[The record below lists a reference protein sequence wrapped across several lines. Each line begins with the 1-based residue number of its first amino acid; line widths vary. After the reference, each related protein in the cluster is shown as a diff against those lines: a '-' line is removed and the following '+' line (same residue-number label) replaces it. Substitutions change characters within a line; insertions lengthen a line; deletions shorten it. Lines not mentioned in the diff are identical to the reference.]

1 MKNLDTIAV
10 DLFEKIR
17 GRFPN
22 VTLGDSNGKVT
33 NVPKDARYF
42 DFSYVNEGNNLGQV
56 SVNLDEDN
64 GIVIVVSKELMQGQ
78 VESIQDNWFNFLK
91 EIRLF
96 AKKRLMA
103 FDVRDINK
111 SNLNK
116 RDYNFLAKNRPEE
129 NSMAES
135 KMYGTHK
142 TSYQKIGNARL
153 AIKHI
158 APINTESAAGR
169 THKINAI
176 YVESPTGERF
186 KYPFK
191 HLSGARAMARHV
203 SEGGNAYDDFGK
215 YISSLSEEMSKLRKF
230 TQYMGRS
237 SVMAETLA
245 EYTDIVKGRI
255 KEVRKTIGNL
265 QKESFYK
272 ETFEN
277 FVVPVIEDVPEDVA
291 ENWID
296 QLTIK
301 QFNEELKD
309 VFPYI
314 YSLVSQATLSEEL
327 GPDDVV
333 AEADDPCWKNYKQIG
348 MKEKNGKQVPNCVPE
363 DAQLEAAFEDL
374 MGQFAENAV
383 DRENKTPKYAGKISA
398 VAHNDEREYGDN
410 SNKISAALDKAEK
423 KKVSLPKTPWNEEAE
438 AFDEAVAKIACVKC
452 DEVSTAAAWNK
463 NHDTCPKCKTSKQG
477 VAEDAIKEAYINT
490 GKDAIQVLANLRKIG
505 KSIEL
510 GQGSYEGNLANEYA
524 EDVWDVYSFIEAKT
538 KGFQGVDSNAKAVI
552 NAMMSLRS
560 EAKKLETQPGS
571 GSNAGFAN
579 SIVNTLYPVIQY
591 LQMADIDRTKENDED
606 VLDNSEGTPPQT
618 PIGEYIL
625 SYFDRE
631 QGKFPKGET
640 AVLTAVQKEYGDMH
654 VKPAA
659 KFMKKVEAM
668 VAQRKIK
675 EIADSRY
682 PETEMIKKLAG
693 VN

>member
-1 MKNLDTIAV
+1 
-10 DLFEKIR
+10 
-17 GRFPN
+17 
-22 VTLGDSNGKVT
+22 
-33 NVPKDARYF
+33 
-42 DFSYVNEGNNLGQV
+42 
-56 SVNLDEDN
+56 
-64 GIVIVVSKELMQGQ
+64 
-78 VESIQDNWFNFLK
+78 
-91 EIRLF
+91 
-96 AKKRLMA
+96 
-103 FDVRDINK
+103 
-111 SNLNK
+111 
-116 RDYNFLAKNRPEE
+116 
-129 NSMAES
+129 
-135 KMYGTHK
+135 
-142 TSYQKIGNARL
+142 
-153 AIKHI
+153 
-158 APINTESAAGR
+158 
-169 THKINAI
+169 
-176 YVESPTGERF
+176 
-186 KYPFK
+186 
-191 HLSGARAMARHV
+191 
-203 SEGGNAYDDFGK
+203 
-215 YISSLSEEMSKLRKF
+215 
-230 TQYMGRS
+230 
-237 SVMAETLA
+237 
-245 EYTDIVKGRI
+245 
-255 KEVRKTIGNL
+255 
-265 QKESFYK
+265 
-272 ETFEN
+272 
-277 FVVPVIEDVPEDVA
+277 
-291 ENWID
+291 
-296 QLTIK
+296 
-301 QFNEELKD
+301 
-309 VFPYI
+309 
-314 YSLVSQATLSEEL
+314 
-327 GPDDVV
+327 VV

-423 KKVSLPKTPWNEEAE
+423 KKVSLPKTPWNEEAEALDELSPELLGRYAYRATKDASANLKKIAGAKDRYTGRTFQGRANKREKGADMAIDKIRGNYNAKVHAKDKVE

-606 VLDNSEGTPPQT
+606 VLDNPEGTPPQT

>member
-22 VTLGDSNGKVT
+22 VTLGDSDGNVT
-33 NVPKDARYF
+33 NVPEDARYF
-42 DFSYVNEGNNLGQV
+42 DFSYVNEGEDLGQV
-56 SVNLDEDN
+56 SVSLDEDN
-64 GIVIVVSKELMQGQ
+64 GIVIVVGKDLIQGQ
-78 VESIQDNWFNFLK
+78 LESIQDTWFNFLK

-116 RDYNFLAKNRPEE
+116 RDYKFLAKNRPGE

-215 YISSLSEEMSKLRKF
+215 YISGLSEEMSKLRKF
-230 TQYMGRS
+230 NQYMGRS

-245 EYTDIVKGRI
+245 EYTDVVKDRI

-265 QKESFYK
+265 QKETFYK

-277 FVVPVIEDVPEDVA
+277 FVIPVVETVPDDIA

-314 YSLVSQATLSEEL
+314 YSLVS
-327 GPDDVV
+327 
-333 AEADDPCWKNYKQIG
+333 
-348 MKEKNGKQVPNCVPE
+348 
-363 DAQLEAAFEDL
+363 
-374 MGQFAENAV
+374 
-383 DRENKTPKYAGKISA
+383 
-398 VAHNDEREYGDN
+398 NDG
-410 SNKISAALDKAEK
+410 
-423 KKVSLPKTPWNEEAE
+423 T
-438 AFDEAVAKIACVKC
+438 
-452 DEVSTAAAWNK
+452 
-463 NHDTCPKCKTSKQG
+463 
-477 VAEDAIKEAYINT
+477 
-490 GKDAIQVLANLRKIG
+490 
-505 KSIEL
+505 
-510 GQGSYEGNLANEYA
+510 
-524 EDVWDVYSFIEAKT
+524 VW
-538 KGFQGVDSNAKAVI
+538 
-552 NAMMSLRS
+552 
-560 EAKKLETQPGS
+560 
-571 GSNAGFAN
+571 
-579 SIVNTLYPVIQY
+579 
-591 LQMADIDRTKENDED
+591 
-606 VLDNSEGTPPQT
+606 
-618 PIGEYIL
+618 
-625 SYFDRE
+625 
-631 QGKFPKGET
+631 
-640 AVLTAVQKEYGDMH
+640 
-654 VKPAA
+654 
-659 KFMKKVEAM
+659 
-668 VAQRKIK
+668 
-675 EIADSRY
+675 
-682 PETEMIKKLAG
+682 
-693 VN
+693 

>member
-22 VTLGDSNGKVT
+22 VTLGDSDGNVT
-33 NVPKDARYF
+33 NVPEDARYF
-42 DFSYVNEGNNLGQV
+42 DFSYVNEGEDLGQV
-56 SVNLDEDN
+56 SVSLDEDN
-64 GIVIVVSKELMQGQ
+64 GIVIVVGKDLIQGQ
-78 VESIQDNWFNFLK
+78 LESIQDTWFNFLK

-116 RDYNFLAKNRPEE
+116 RDYKFLAKNRPGE

-215 YISSLSEEMSKLRKF
+215 YISGLSEEMSKLRKF
-230 TQYMGRS
+230 NQYMGRS

-245 EYTDIVKGRI
+245 EYTDVVKDRI

-265 QKESFYK
+265 QKETFYK

-277 FVVPVIEDVPEDVA
+277 FVIPVVETVPDDIA

-327 GPDDVV
+327 GPDEVV
-333 AEADDPCWKNYKQIG
+333 AEVAGPEDCWDGYKKDGTQAGTGKNK
-348 MKEKNGKQVPNCVPE
+348 GKRVNKCVPE
-363 DAQLEAAFEDL
+363 DIELEQGFEEI
-374 MGQFAENAV
+374 MGQFSEGWDTMKPI
-383 DRENKTPKYAGKISA
+383 DRDKYQERLGLEGPIQTRAGKVIYYDPKEGQYYDPASDMYMDA
-398 VAHNDEREYGDN
+398 EDVRALGLPDTPMRNEDDWI
-410 SNKISAALDKAEK
+410 NKDKAEK
-423 KKVSLPKTPWNEEAE
+423 KV
-438 AFDEAVAKIACVKC
+438 D
-452 DEVSTAAAWNK
+452 
-463 NHDTCPKCKTSKQG
+463 
-477 VAEDAIKEAYINT
+477 EAYINT
-490 GKDAIQVLANLRKIG
+490 SNDAVEVLANLRKIG
-505 KSIEL
+505 KSIER

-524 EDVWDVYSFIEAKT
+524 NDVWDVYTFIEART
-538 KGFQGVDSNAKAVI
+538 NGFSGLDKNAKAAI
-552 NAMMSLRS
+552 NAMMDLRK
-560 EAKKLETQPGS
+560 EAKGMEIKKGS
-571 GSNAGFAN
+571 GENARFGNQIAT
-579 SIVNTLYPVIQY
+579 VLYPVMEY
-591 LQMADIDRTKENDED
+591 LYTTKFDRNAKEDGKKMLDKQDE
-606 VLDNSEGTPPQT
+606 TPQT
-618 PIGEYIL
+618 PISEYIL

-631 QGKFPKGET
+631 TGKFPKGET
-640 AVLTAVQKEYGDMH
+640 AVLTAVQKEYGDKH

-659 KFMKKVEAM
+659 KFIKTVEAM
-668 VAQRKIK
+668 IAQRKIK
-675 EIADSRY
+675 EIAGSRY
-682 PETEMIKKLAG
+682 PETEMIKNLAG
-693 VN
+693 LN

>member
-22 VTLGDSNGKVT
+22 VTLGDSDGNVT
-33 NVPKDARYF
+33 NVPEDARYF
-42 DFSYVNEGNNLGQV
+42 DFSYVNEGEDLGQV
-56 SVNLDEDN
+56 SVSLDEDN
-64 GIVIVVSKELMQGQ
+64 GIVIVVGKDLIQGQ
-78 VESIQDNWFNFLK
+78 LESIQDTWFNFLK

-116 RDYNFLAKNRPEE
+116 RDYKFLAKNRPGE

-215 YISSLSEEMSKLRKF
+215 YISGLSEEMSKLRKF
-230 TQYMGRS
+230 NQYMGRS

-245 EYTDIVKGRI
+245 EYTDVVKDRI

-265 QKESFYK
+265 QKETFYK

-277 FVVPVIEDVPEDVA
+277 FVIPVVETVPDDIA

-327 GPDDVV
+327 GPDEVV
-333 AEADDPCWKNYKQIG
+333 AEVAGPEDCWDGYKKDGTQAGTGKNK
-348 MKEKNGKQVPNCVPE
+348 GKRVNKCVPE
-363 DAQLEAAFEDL
+363 DIELEQGFEEI
-374 MGQFAENAV
+374 MGQFSEGWETMKPI
-383 DRENKTPKYAGKISA
+383 DRDKYQERLGLEGPIQTRAGKVIYYDPKEGQYYDPASDMYMDA
-398 VAHNDEREYGDN
+398 EDVRALGLPDTPMRNEDDWI
-410 SNKISAALDKAEK
+410 NKDKAEK
-423 KKVSLPKTPWNEEAE
+423 KV
-438 AFDEAVAKIACVKC
+438 DEAT
-452 DEVSTAAAWNK
+452 STQA
-463 NHDTCPKCKTSKQG
+463 TM
-477 VAEDAIKEAYINT
+477 
-490 GKDAIQVLANLRKIG
+490 L
-505 KSIEL
+505 
-510 GQGSYEGNLANEYA
+510 
-524 EDVWDVYSFIEAKT
+524 
-538 KGFQGVDSNAKAVI
+538 
-552 NAMMSLRS
+552 
-560 EAKKLETQPGS
+560 
-571 GSNAGFAN
+571 
-579 SIVNTLYPVIQY
+579 
-591 LQMADIDRTKENDED
+591 
-606 VLDNSEGTPPQT
+606 
-618 PIGEYIL
+618 
-625 SYFDRE
+625 
-631 QGKFPKGET
+631 
-640 AVLTAVQKEYGDMH
+640 
-654 VKPAA
+654 
-659 KFMKKVEAM
+659 
-668 VAQRKIK
+668 
-675 EIADSRY
+675 
-682 PETEMIKKLAG
+682 
-693 VN
+693 

>member
-22 VTLGDSNGKVT
+22 VTLGDSDGNVT
-33 NVPKDARYF
+33 NVPEDARYF
-42 DFSYVNEGNNLGQV
+42 DFSYVNEGEDLGQV
-56 SVNLDEDN
+56 SVSLDEDN
-64 GIVIVVSKELMQGQ
+64 GIVIVVGKDLIQGQ
-78 VESIQDNWFNFLK
+78 LESIQDTWFNFLK

-116 RDYNFLAKNRPEE
+116 RDYKFLAKNRPGE

-215 YISSLSEEMSKLRKF
+215 YISGLSEEMSKLRKF
-230 TQYMGRS
+230 NQYMGRS

-245 EYTDIVKGRI
+245 EYTDVVKDRI

-265 QKESFYK
+265 QKETFYK

-277 FVVPVIEDVPEDVA
+277 FVIPVVETVPDDIA

-327 GPDDVV
+327 GPDEVV
-333 AEADDPCWKNYKQIG
+333 AEVAGPEDCWDGYKKDGTQAGTGKNK
-348 MKEKNGKQVPNCVPE
+348 GKRVNKCVPE
-363 DAQLEAAFEDL
+363 DIELEQGFEEI
-374 MGQFAENAV
+374 MGQFSEGWETMKPI
-383 DRENKTPKYAGKISA
+383 DRDKYQERLGLEGPIQTRAGKVIYYDPKEGQYYDPASDMYMDA
-398 VAHNDEREYGDN
+398 KDVRALGLPDTPMRNEDDWI
-410 SNKISAALDKAEK
+410 NKDKAEK
-423 KKVSLPKTPWNEEAE
+423 KV
-438 AFDEAVAKIACVKC
+438 D
-452 DEVSTAAAWNK
+452 
-463 NHDTCPKCKTSKQG
+463 
-477 VAEDAIKEAYINT
+477 EAYINT
-490 GKDAIQVLANLRKIG
+490 SNDAVEVLANLRKIG
-505 KSIEL
+505 KSIER

-524 EDVWDVYSFIEAKT
+524 NDVWDVYTFIEART
-538 KGFQGVDSNAKAVI
+538 NGFSGLDKNAKAAI
-552 NAMMSLRS
+552 NAMMDLRK
-560 EAKKLETQPGS
+560 EAKGMEIKKGS
-571 GSNAGFAN
+571 GENARFGNQIAT
-579 SIVNTLYPVIQY
+579 VLYPVMEY
-591 LQMADIDRTKENDED
+591 LYTTKFDRNAKEDGKKMLDKQDE
-606 VLDNSEGTPPQT
+606 TPQT
-618 PIGEYIL
+618 PISEYIL

-631 QGKFPKGET
+631 TGKFPKGET
-640 AVLTAVQKEYGDMH
+640 AVLTAVQKEYGDKH

-659 KFMKKVEAM
+659 KFIKTVEAM
-668 VAQRKIK
+668 IAQRKIK
-675 EIADSRY
+675 EIAGSRY
-682 PETEMIKKLAG
+682 PETEMIKNLAG
-693 VN
+693 LN

>member
-22 VTLGDSNGKVT
+22 VTLGDSDGNVT
-33 NVPKDARYF
+33 NVPEDARYF
-42 DFSYVNEGNNLGQV
+42 DFSYVNEGEDLGQV
-56 SVNLDEDN
+56 SVSLDEDN
-64 GIVIVVSKELMQGQ
+64 GIVIVVGKDLIQGQ
-78 VESIQDNWFNFLK
+78 LESIQDTWFNFLK

-116 RDYNFLAKNRPEE
+116 RDYKFLAKNRPGE

-215 YISSLSEEMSKLRKF
+215 YISGLSEEMSKLRKF
-230 TQYMGRS
+230 NQYMGRS

-245 EYTDIVKGRI
+245 EYTDVVKDRI
-255 KEVRKTIGNL
+255 KEVKKTIGNL
-265 QKESFYK
+265 QKETFYK

-277 FVVPVIEDVPEDVA
+277 FVIPVVETVPDDIA

-327 GPDDVV
+327 GPDEVV
-333 AEADDPCWKNYKQIG
+333 AEVAGPEDCWDGYKKDGTQAGTGKNK
-348 MKEKNGKQVPNCVPE
+348 GKRVNKCVPE
-363 DAQLEAAFEDL
+363 DIELEQGFEEI
-374 MGQFAENAV
+374 MGQFSEGWETMKPI
-383 DRENKTPKYAGKISA
+383 DRDKYQERLGLEGPIQTRAGKVIYYDPKEGQYYDPASDMYMDA
-398 VAHNDEREYGDN
+398 EDVRALGLPDTPMRNEDDWI
-410 SNKISAALDKAEK
+410 NKDKAEK
-423 KKVSLPKTPWNEEAE
+423 KV
-438 AFDEAVAKIACVKC
+438 D
-452 DEVSTAAAWNK
+452 
-463 NHDTCPKCKTSKQG
+463 
-477 VAEDAIKEAYINT
+477 EAYINT
-490 GKDAIQVLANLRKIG
+490 SNDAVEVLANLRKIG
-505 KSIEL
+505 KSIER

-524 EDVWDVYSFIEAKT
+524 NDVWDVYTFIEART
-538 KGFQGVDSNAKAVI
+538 NGFSGLDKNAKAAI
-552 NAMMSLRS
+552 NAMMDLRK
-560 EAKKLETQPGS
+560 EAKGMEIKKGS
-571 GSNAGFAN
+571 GENARFGNQIAT
-579 SIVNTLYPVIQY
+579 VLYPVMEY
-591 LQMADIDRTKENDED
+591 LYTTKFDRNAKEDGEKMLDKQDE
-606 VLDNSEGTPPQT
+606 TPQT
-618 PIGEYIL
+618 PISEYIL

-631 QGKFPKGET
+631 TGKFPKGET
-640 AVLTAVQKEYGDMH
+640 AVLTAVQKEYGDKH

-659 KFMKKVEAM
+659 KFIKTVEAM
-668 VAQRKIK
+668 IAQRKIK
-675 EIADSRY
+675 EIAGSRY
-682 PETEMIKKLAG
+682 PETEMIKNLAG
-693 VN
+693 LN

>member
-22 VTLGDSNGKVT
+22 VTLGDSDGNVT
-33 NVPKDARYF
+33 NVPEDARYF
-42 DFSYVNEGNNLGQV
+42 DFSYVNEGEDLGQV
-56 SVNLDEDN
+56 SVSLDEDN
-64 GIVIVVSKELMQGQ
+64 GIVIVVGKDLIQGQ
-78 VESIQDNWFNFLK
+78 LESIQDTWFNFLK

-116 RDYNFLAKNRPEE
+116 RDYKFLAKNRPGE

-215 YISSLSEEMSKLRKF
+215 YISGLSEEMSKLRKF
-230 TQYMGRS
+230 NQYMGRS

-245 EYTDIVKGRI
+245 EYTDVVKDRI

-265 QKESFYK
+265 QKETFYK

-277 FVVPVIEDVPEDVA
+277 FVIPVVETVPDDIA

-327 GPDDVV
+327 GPDEVV
-333 AEADDPCWKNYKQIG
+333 AEVAGPEDCWDGYKKDGTQAGTGKNK
-348 MKEKNGKQVPNCVPE
+348 GKRVNKCVPE
-363 DAQLEAAFEDL
+363 DIELEQGFEEI
-374 MGQFAENAV
+374 MGQFSEGWETMKPI
-383 DRENKTPKYAGKISA
+383 DRDKYQERLGLEGPIQTRAGKVIYYDPKEGQYYDPASDMYMDA
-398 VAHNDEREYGDN
+398 EDVRALGLPDTPMRNEDDWI
-410 SNKISAALDKAEK
+410 NKDKAEK
-423 KKVSLPKTPWNEEAE
+423 KV
-438 AFDEAVAKIACVKC
+438 D
-452 DEVSTAAAWNK
+452 
-463 NHDTCPKCKTSKQG
+463 
-477 VAEDAIKEAYINT
+477 EAYINT
-490 GKDAIQVLANLRKIG
+490 SNDAVEVLANLRKIG
-505 KSIEL
+505 KSIEC

-524 EDVWDVYSFIEAKT
+524 NDVWDVYTFIEART
-538 KGFQGVDSNAKAVI
+538 NGFSGLDKNAKAAI
-552 NAMMSLRS
+552 NAMMDLRK
-560 EAKKLETQPGS
+560 EAKGMEIKKGS
-571 GSNAGFAN
+571 GENARFGNQIAT
-579 SIVNTLYPVIQY
+579 VLYPVMEY
-591 LQMADIDRTKENDED
+591 LYTTKFDRNAKEDGEKMLDKQDE
-606 VLDNSEGTPPQT
+606 TPQT
-618 PIGEYIL
+618 PISEYIL

-631 QGKFPKGET
+631 TGKFPKGET
-640 AVLTAVQKEYGDMH
+640 AVLTAVQKEYGDKH

-659 KFMKKVEAM
+659 KFIKTVEAM
-668 VAQRKIK
+668 IAQRKIK
-675 EIADSRY
+675 EIAGSRY
-682 PETEMIKKLAG
+682 PETEMIKNLAG
-693 VN
+693 LN

>member
-22 VTLGDSNGKVT
+22 VTLGDSDGNVT
-33 NVPKDARYF
+33 NVPEDARYF
-42 DFSYVNEGNNLGQV
+42 DFSYVNEGEDLGQV
-56 SVNLDEDN
+56 SVSLDEDN
-64 GIVIVVSKELMQGQ
+64 GIVIVVGKDLIQGKL
-78 VESIQDNWFNFLK
+78 ESIQDTWFNFLK

-116 RDYNFLAKNRPEE
+116 RDYKFLAKNRPGE

-215 YISSLSEEMSKLRKF
+215 YISGLSEEMSKLRKF
-230 TQYMGRS
+230 NQYMGRS

-245 EYTDIVKGRI
+245 EYTDVVKDRI

-265 QKESFYK
+265 QKETFYK

-277 FVVPVIEDVPEDVA
+277 FVIPVVETVPDDIA

-327 GPDDVV
+327 GPDEVV
-333 AEADDPCWKNYKQIG
+333 AEVAGPEDCWPNFKKDGTQAGTGKNK
-348 MKEKNGKQVPNCVPE
+348 GKRVNKCVPE
-363 DAQLEAAFEDL
+363 DIELEQGFEEI
-374 MGQFAENAV
+374 MGQFSEG
-383 DRENKTPKYAGKISA
+383 E
-398 VAHNDEREYGDN
+398 
-410 SNKISAALDKAEK
+410 DKADK
-423 KKVSLPKTPWNEEAE
+423 AAEEQV
-438 AFDEAVAKIACVKC
+438 D
-452 DEVSTAAAWNK
+452 
-463 NHDTCPKCKTSKQG
+463 
-477 VAEDAIKEAYINT
+477 EAYINT
-490 GKDAIQVLANLRKIG
+490 SNDAVEVLANLRKIG
-505 KSIEL
+505 KSIER

-524 EDVWDVYSFIEAKT
+524 NDVWDVYTFIEART
-538 KGFQGVDSNAKAVI
+538 NGFSGLDKNAKAAI
-552 NAMMSLRS
+552 NAMMDLRK
-560 EAKKLETQPGS
+560 EAKGMEIKKGS
-571 GSNAGFAN
+571 GENARFGNQIAT
-579 SIVNTLYPVIQY
+579 VLYPVMEY
-591 LQMADIDRTKENDED
+591 LYTTKFDRNAKEDGEKMLDKQDE
-606 VLDNSEGTPPQT
+606 TPQT
-618 PIGEYIL
+618 PISEYIL

-631 QGKFPKGET
+631 TGKFPKGET
-640 AVLTAVQKEYGDMH
+640 AVLTAVQKEYGDKH

-659 KFMKKVEAM
+659 KFIKTVEAM
-668 VAQRKIK
+668 IAQRKIK
-675 EIADSRY
+675 EIAGSRY
-682 PETEMIKKLAG
+682 PETEMIKNLAG
-693 VN
+693 LN

>member
-22 VTLGDSNGKVT
+22 VTLGDSDGNVT
-33 NVPKDARYF
+33 NVPEDARYF
-42 DFSYVNEGNNLGQV
+42 DFSYVNEGEDLGQV
-56 SVNLDEDN
+56 SVSLDEDN
-64 GIVIVVSKELMQGQ
+64 GIVIVVGKDLIQGQ
-78 VESIQDNWFNFLK
+78 LESIQDTWFNFLK

-116 RDYNFLAKNRPEE
+116 RDYKFLAKNRPGE

-153 AIKHI
+153 AIKLI

-215 YISSLSEEMSKLRKF
+215 YISGLSEEMSKLRKF
-230 TQYMGRS
+230 NQYMGRS

-245 EYTDIVKGRI
+245 EYTDVVKDRI

-265 QKESFYK
+265 QKETFYK

-277 FVVPVIEDVPEDVA
+277 FVIPVVETVPDDIA

-327 GPDDVV
+327 GPDEVV
-333 AEADDPCWKNYKQIG
+333 AEVAGPEDCWDGYKKDGTQAGTGKNK
-348 MKEKNGKQVPNCVPE
+348 GKRVNKCVPE
-363 DAQLEAAFEDL
+363 DIELEQGFEEI
-374 MGQFAENAV
+374 MGQFSEGWETMKPI
-383 DRENKTPKYAGKISA
+383 DRDKYQERLGLEGPIQTRAGKVIYYDPKEGQYYDPASDMYMDA
-398 VAHNDEREYGDN
+398 EDVRALGLPDTPMRNEDDWI
-410 SNKISAALDKAEK
+410 NKDKAEK
-423 KKVSLPKTPWNEEAE
+423 KV
-438 AFDEAVAKIACVKC
+438 D
-452 DEVSTAAAWNK
+452 
-463 NHDTCPKCKTSKQG
+463 
-477 VAEDAIKEAYINT
+477 EAYINT
-490 GKDAIQVLANLRKIG
+490 SNDAVEVLANLRKIG
-505 KSIEL
+505 KSIER

-524 EDVWDVYSFIEAKT
+524 NDVWDVYTFIEART
-538 KGFQGVDSNAKAVI
+538 NGFSGLDKNAKAAI
-552 NAMMSLRS
+552 NAMMDLRK
-560 EAKKLETQPGS
+560 EAKGMEIKKGS
-571 GSNAGFAN
+571 GENARFGNQIAT
-579 SIVNTLYPVIQY
+579 VLYPVMEY
-591 LQMADIDRTKENDED
+591 LYTTKFDRNAKEDGEKMLDKQDE
-606 VLDNSEGTPPQT
+606 TPQT
-618 PIGEYIL
+618 PISEYIL

-631 QGKFPKGET
+631 TGKFPKGET
-640 AVLTAVQKEYGDMH
+640 AVLTAVQKEYGDKH

-659 KFMKKVEAM
+659 KFIKTVEAM
-668 VAQRKIK
+668 IAQRKIK
-675 EIADSRY
+675 EIAGSRY
-682 PETEMIKKLAG
+682 PETEMIKNLAG
-693 VN
+693 LN

>member
-22 VTLGDSNGKVT
+22 VTLGDSDGNVT
-33 NVPKDARYF
+33 NVPEDARYF
-42 DFSYVNEGNNLGQV
+42 DFSYVNEGEDLGQV
-56 SVNLDEDN
+56 SVSLDEDN
-64 GIVIVVSKELMQGQ
+64 GIVIVVGKDLIQGQ
-78 VESIQDNWFNFLK
+78 LESIQDTWFNFLK

-116 RDYNFLAKNRPEE
+116 RDYKFLAKNRPGE

-215 YISSLSEEMSKLRKF
+215 YISGLSEEMSKLRKF
-230 TQYMGRS
+230 NQYMGRS

-245 EYTDIVKGRI
+245 EYTDVVKDRI

-265 QKESFYK
+265 QKETFYK

-277 FVVPVIEDVPEDVA
+277 FVIPVVETVPDDIA

-327 GPDDVV
+327 GPDEVV
-333 AEADDPCWKNYKQIG
+333 AEVAGPEDCWDGYKKDGTQAGTGKNK
-348 MKEKNGKQVPNCVPE
+348 GKRVNKCVPE
-363 DAQLEAAFEDL
+363 DIELEQGFEEI
-374 MGQFAENAV
+374 MGQFSEGWETMKPI
-383 DRENKTPKYAGKISA
+383 DRDKYQERLGLEGPIQTRAGKVIYYDPKEGQYYDPASDMYMDA
-398 VAHNDEREYGDN
+398 EDVRALGLPDTPMRNEDDWI
-410 SNKISAALDKAEK
+410 NKDKAEK
-423 KKVSLPKTPWNEEAE
+423 KV
-438 AFDEAVAKIACVKC
+438 D
-452 DEVSTAAAWNK
+452 
-463 NHDTCPKCKTSKQG
+463 
-477 VAEDAIKEAYINT
+477 EAYINT
-490 GKDAIQVLANLRKIG
+490 SNDAVEVLANLRKIG
-505 KSIEL
+505 KSIER

-524 EDVWDVYSFIEAKT
+524 NDVWDVYTFIEART
-538 KGFQGVDSNAKAVI
+538 NGFSGLDKNAKAAI
-552 NAMMSLRS
+552 NAMMDLRK
-560 EAKKLETQPGS
+560 EAKGMEIKKGS
-571 GSNAGFAN
+571 GENARFGNQIAT
-579 SIVNTLYPVIQY
+579 VLYPVMEY
-591 LQMADIDRTKENDED
+591 LYTTKFDRNAKEDGEKMLDKQDE
-606 VLDNSEGTPPQT
+606 TPQT
-618 PIGEYIL
+618 PISEYIL

-631 QGKFPKGET
+631 TGKFPKGET
-640 AVLTAVQKEYGDMH
+640 AVLTAVQKEYGDKH

-659 KFMKKVEAM
+659 KFIKTVEAM
-668 VAQRKIK
+668 IAQRKIK
-675 EIADSRY
+675 EIAGSRY
-682 PETEMIKKLAG
+682 PETEMIKNLAG
-693 VN
+693 LN

>member
-22 VTLGDSNGKVT
+22 VTLGDSDGNVT
-33 NVPKDARYF
+33 NVPEDARYF
-42 DFSYVNEGNNLGQV
+42 DFSYVNEGEDLGQV
-56 SVNLDEDN
+56 SVSLDEDN
-64 GIVIVVSKELMQGQ
+64 GIVIVVGKDLIQGQ
-78 VESIQDNWFNFLK
+78 LESIQDTWFNFLK

-116 RDYNFLAKNRPEE
+116 RDYKFLAKNRPGE

-215 YISSLSEEMSKLRKF
+215 YISGLSEEMSKLRKF
-230 TQYMGRS
+230 NQYMGRS

-245 EYTDIVKGRI
+245 EYTDVVKDRI

-265 QKESFYK
+265 QKETFYK

-277 FVVPVIEDVPEDVA
+277 FVIPVVETVPDDIA

-327 GPDDVV
+327 GPDEVV
-333 AEADDPCWKNYKQIG
+333 AEVAGPEDCWDGYKKDGTQAGTGKNK
-348 MKEKNGKQVPNCVPE
+348 GKRVNKCVPE
-363 DAQLEAAFEDL
+363 DIELEQGFEEI
-374 MGQFAENAV
+374 MGQFSEGWETMKPI
-383 DRENKTPKYAGKISA
+383 DRDKYQERLGLEGPIQTRAGKVIYYDPKEGQYYDPASDMYMDA
-398 VAHNDEREYGDN
+398 EDVRALGLPDTPMRNEDDWI
-410 SNKISAALDKAEK
+410 NKDKAEK
-423 KKVSLPKTPWNEEAE
+423 KV
-438 AFDEAVAKIACVKC
+438 D
-452 DEVSTAAAWNK
+452 
-463 NHDTCPKCKTSKQG
+463 
-477 VAEDAIKEAYINT
+477 EAYINT
-490 GKDAIQVLANLRKIG
+490 SNDAVEVLANLRKIG
-505 KSIEL
+505 KSIER

-524 EDVWDVYSFIEAKT
+524 NDVWDVYTFIEART
-538 KGFQGVDSNAKAVI
+538 NGFSGLDKNAKAAI
-552 NAMMSLRS
+552 NAMMDLRK
-560 EAKKLETQPGS
+560 EAKGMEIKKGS
-571 GSNAGFAN
+571 GENARFGNQIAT
-579 SIVNTLYPVIQY
+579 VLYPVMEY
-591 LQMADIDRTKENDED
+591 LYTTKFDRNAKEDGEKMLDKQDE
-606 VLDNSEGTPPQT
+606 TPQT
-618 PIGEYIL
+618 PISEYIL

-631 QGKFPKGET
+631 TGKFPKGET
-640 AVLTAVQKEYGDMH
+640 AVLTAVQKEYGDKH
-654 VKPAA
+654 VKPDA
-659 KFMKKVEAM
+659 KFIKTVEAM
-668 VAQRKIK
+668 IAQRKIK
-675 EIADSRY
+675 EIAGSRY
-682 PETEMIKKLAG
+682 PETEMIKNLAG
-693 VN
+693 LN